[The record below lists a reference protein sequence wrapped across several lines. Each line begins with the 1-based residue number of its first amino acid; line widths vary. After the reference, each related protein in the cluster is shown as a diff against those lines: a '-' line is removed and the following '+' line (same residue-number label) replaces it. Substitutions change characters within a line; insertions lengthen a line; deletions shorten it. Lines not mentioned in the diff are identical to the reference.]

1 MSQSASDPPK
11 PAGQFQAT
19 RWSIVLAARERSTP
33 AGEEALGWLCERYW
47 QPLTTW
53 ARAKGLSPEDAED
66 LVQGFFAQALK
77 GGLVGG
83 AEASRGRFRS
93 YLLGCLEHHWTDVRR
108 RSSAQKRGGGREP
121 LPLHGHAGKEG
132 IREIPAGR
140 TPEGEYDRA
149 WAAAV
154 LDRAMARLK
163 EECDADGHSGRFAV
177 LRIFL
182 DGDRGELPLAGAAK
196 QLGLSMPAVK
206 SAVHRLR
213 RRMAE
218 LVREEIRGTVQ
229 SPDDVEG
236 ELRALFA
243 ALRG

>member
-1 MSQSASDPPK
+1 M
-11 PAGQFQAT
+11 
-19 RWSIVLAARERSTP
+19 LAARERSTP

-77 GGLVGG
+77 GGLVGS

-93 YLLGCLEHHWTDVRR
+93 YLLGALEHHWTDERR
-108 RSSAQKRGGGREP
+108 RSGAQKRGGGHEP
-121 LPLHGHAGKEG
+121 LPLHGHAVADG
-132 IREIPAGR
+132 IPEIPSGR
-140 TPEGEYDRA
+140 TPEEEYDRA

-154 LDRAMARLK
+154 LDRAMARLE

-182 DGDRGELPLAGAAK
+182 DGDRGELPLAEAAER
-196 QLGLSMPAVK
+196 LELSMPALK

-218 LVREEIRGTVQ
+218 MVRDEIRETVQ
-229 SPDDVEG
+229 SPEDVEA